1 MNIWVVI
8 MLLAWAVA
16 IALLDWQLRKSAKKL
31 NRAIQEA
38 RRITITTRHPG
49 HSSTADTGVTHSS
62 TTGSE
67 GVNDK

>member
-16 IALLDWQLRKSAKKL
+16 IALLDWQLRRSAKRL
-31 NRAIQEA
+31 NEAIQEA
-38 RRITITTRHPG
+38 RRIAITTRPRG
-49 HSSTADTGVTHSS
+49 HSLTAATGATHSS

-67 GVNDK
+67 DK

>member
-16 IALLDWQLRKSAKKL
+16 IALLNWQLRKSAKKL
-31 NRAIQEA
+31 NRTIQGA
-38 RRITITTRHPG
+38 RRIIITTRHPG
-49 HSSTADTGVTHSS
+49 HSSTADTRVTHRS

-67 GVNDK
+67 DER

>member
-8 MLLAWAVA
+8 MLLVWAVA

-31 NRAIQEA
+31 NEAIQEA
-38 RRITITTRHPG
+38 RRITITTRPVG
-49 HSSTADTGVTHSS
+49 HSSTAGTGVTHSS

-67 GVNDK
+67 VDR

>member
-16 IALLDWQLRKSAKKL
+16 IALLDWQLRRSAKKL
-31 NRAIQEA
+31 NEAIQEA
-38 RRITITTRHPG
+38 RSITITTRPVG
-49 HSSTADTGVTHSS
+49 HSLTADIGDTHSS

-67 GVNDK
+67 GVNQ

>member
-38 RRITITTRHPG
+38 RRITITTRPPG
-49 HSSTADTGVTHSS
+49 HSSTAGTGAMHSS

-67 GVNDK
+67 GVNQ

>member
-31 NRAIQEA
+31 NEAIQEA
-38 RRITITTRHPG
+38 RSITITTRPVG
-49 HSSTADTGVTHSS
+49 HSPMADTGAMHSS
-62 TTGSE
+62 ITGSE
-67 GVNDK
+67 GVNDE